1 MALDGVADGPFVAEL
16 IELADVMQNRCRQQ
30 QVEVEFRIV
39 CRHHLGQPAKA
50 DHMFQQPAEIG
61 MVHNLRRGCAPVL
74 CRDRRFVENAGDQL
88 FQRTEMRPA
97 YSSNCAYSFPTSAL
111 VCGKKSQRSISSGF
125 ARRTWITERCGRF
138 L

>member
-61 MVHNLRRGCAPVL
+61 MVHNLRRGRSEEHTSEL
-74 CRDRRFVENAGDQL
+74 QSRFD
-88 FQRTEMRPA
+88 
-97 YSSNCAYSFPTSAL
+97 L
-111 VCGKKSQRSISSGF
+111 VCRLLLEKKICPGTIESLYLEFRI
-125 ARRTWITERCGRF
+125 
-138 L
+138 